1 MRTYHVV
8 VASQNPVKVEAVRR
22 GFQRWF
28 LHDTL
33 RVNAVAVPSGVSDQ
47 PMSDEETQQG
57 ARQRALRASRARP
70 SADFWV
76 GIEGGVAWHGN
87 DLLAFAWIA
96 VYHKNHIWGMARTG
110 AFMLPPA
117 VAALVRAGYELGE
130 ADDRVFGETN
140 TKQRMGAVGLLTQ
153 GLIDRTALYE
163 HAVLLALIPFG
174 EAWKQAQAKQ

>member
-1 MRTYHVV
+1 MDSYHVI

-22 GFQRWF
+22 GFQQWF
-28 LHDTL
+28 SHKTLHL
-33 RVNAVAVPSGVSDQ
+33 NMVQVPSGVHAQPVSDA
-47 PMSDEETQQG
+47 ETQQG
-57 ARQRALRASRARP
+57 ARQRALRASRALP

-76 GIEGGVAWHGN
+76 GIEGGVQWEGN

-96 VYHKNHIWGMARTG
+96 VYHKNQTWGLARTG
-110 AFMLPPA
+110 AFMLPRR

-163 HAVLLALIPFG
+163 HAVILALIPFG
-174 EAWKQAQAKQ
+174 KAWHQAQ